1 MNIPMST
8 LINNLE
14 NSNNNENI
22 NLDTIIE
29 NQSIIDNKFIKYLN
43 DNSALEYSSKDP
55 SIHLIGYYYGR
66 RMFNEIFPNCKNKSI
81 ITFFRLI
88 HILGIFFLT
97 IGCFLPKKFSTYHIL
112 FCIHTLICWD
122 IFDDKCY
129 MSMLIQKV
137 KNKNNYDEFI
147 PANMMTC
154 RYLIL
159 IVMTISIYNLALPKF
174 SLFSIILKTF
184 NYLKKFN

>member
-1 MNIPMST
+1 MST
-8 LINNLE
+8 SINNLE
-14 NSNNNENI
+14 NSNINENI

-29 NQSIIDNKFIKYLN
+29 NQSIIDNNFIKYLN
-43 DNSALEYSSKDP
+43 ENSALEYSSKDP

-66 RMFNEIFPNCKNKSI
+66 RMINEIFPNCNNKNI

-88 HILGIFFLT
+88 HIIGILFIS
-97 IGCFLPKKFSTYHIL
+97 IGCFLPKKFLKYHIL
-112 FCIHTLICWD
+112 FCIHTMICWD
-122 IFDDKCY
+122 IFDNKCY
-129 MSMLIQKV
+129 MSMIIQKI

-154 RYLIL
+154 RYVTLLSMI
-159 IVMTISIYNLALPKF
+159 ISIYGIIIPNF